1 LNLRP
6 LYRSPITLT
15 TRPSLPPSGAVVNTK
30 TSTFVDC
37 QQCTSSSSR
46 MRVIYHNW
54 SATKQRPHPQSV
66 AEIRRHSVLSGQ
78 DLTMWDININA
89 LLTWQMMICLFIAS
103 DESEPTSPPLYALI
117 LTPTRELAIQTRDH
131 IQAVTKYT
139 NITVRLMPMTHLP
152 EIGAKNA
159 CQKTDT
165 INWHEKRAYPIFTR
179 NCCQKNS
186 VPNCL

>member
-1 LNLRP
+1 
-6 LYRSPITLT
+6 
-15 TRPSLPPSGAVVNTK
+15 
-30 TSTFVDC
+30 
-37 QQCTSSSSR
+37 
-46 MRVIYHNW
+46 
-54 SATKQRPHPQSV
+54 
-66 AEIRRHSVLSGQ
+66 
-78 DLTMWDININA
+78 MWDININA

-165 INWHEKRAYPIFTR
+165 INWHEKRAYPLFLPETVARKIQYQIACET
-179 NCCQKNS
+179 CQKL
-186 VPNCL
+186 VPVFWYCFFWFQFLVSMSWALFCFEVIDVI